1 MQWVTLIV
9 KLRNV
14 VRSTVNREINKVLVM
29 IISNNNTVFLCR
41 AHAALGI
48 KSNRLHVVTI
58 ISVKDVELV
67 FTQVLHQEMLFVTF
81 IINKS

>member
-14 VRSTVNREINKVLVM
+14 VRRTVNREINKVLVM
-29 IISNNNTVFLCR
+29 IISNKDLVFLCR
-41 AHAALGI
+41 THAAPGI
-48 KSNRLHVVTI
+48 KSNRLHVVTFI
-58 ISVKDVELV
+58 PVKDVEFV